1 MIYGTRSNGN
11 NHGLVLTKPLVVEKM
26 LDLAG
31 YSATIDL
38 SKLRITEP
46 SAGDGAFAISI
57 LNRLHASSIKF
68 GFNFQ
73 EALSNITLYE
83 LDPVMVD
90 MLSER
95 IDEALKQISAIRPES
110 MIRCEDYLLCAST
123 PSDIVIGNPPY
134 VRHENIPEGKKVV
147 YRKLFRT
154 FTHRSDL
161 YIAFFEKGLK
171 QLKPN
176 GKLSFITSNRW
187 LKNQYGKNLRDL
199 ISSNYRLDE
208 VIDLEGTN
216 PFEEEVLAYPAITTI
231 TKAYSGEMPGYYQ
244 INDLARLE
252 NFTTNNKPSRTLN
265 IRASNWFATANN
277 GEKHEGNLDT
287 ILNQGFKIGIGVAT
301 GSDRVFIRKDFTEL
315 IEKELLLPI
324 LLSKDLRGDKLEW
337 GGNYILN
344 PFGANGGLIDLEKF
358 PKAKAYLLS
367 NQNILNKRHVT
378 QKNHKNWY
386 KTIDKIQRDLTFRD
400 KIILPD
406 MSGNTSIFIDKGEF
420 YPHHNLYY
428 ITGKNKKQL
437 TLLAALLM
445 SDFVK
450 DQLLEFGNKMNGGYA
465 RWQSQNLKKLQVPI
479 IDSIPSDTAFKL
491 TNAYLNH
498 NITEINR
505 LITPSHI
512 SEYKI
517 TLGQASLFEP
527 EQNYESTSIMRI
539 P

>member
-26 LDLAG
+26 LDLVG
-31 YSATIDL
+31 YVATIDL

-46 SAGDGAFAISI
+46 SAGDGAFAVLII
-57 LNRLHASSIKF
+57 NRLFTSSIKF

-83 LDPVMVD
+83 IDPEMVK

-95 IDEALKQISAIRPES
+95 IDATLKQLSASRPET
-110 MIRCEDYLLCAST
+110 MIRCEDYLLSAST
-123 PSDIVIGNPPY
+123 PCDIVIGNPPY
-134 VRHENIPEGKKVV
+134 VRHENIPEDKKVA

-171 QLKPN
+171 QLKTN
-176 GKLSFITSNRW
+176 GQLSFITSNRW

-199 ISSNYRLDE
+199 ISSNYRIEE
-208 VIDLEGTN
+208 VIDLEDTN
-216 PFEEEVLAYPAITTI
+216 PFEEDVLAYPAITTI
-231 TKAYSGEMPGYYQ
+231 TKAYGGEMPGYYQ
-244 INDLARLE
+244 IKDLDELE
-252 NFTTNNKPSRTLN
+252 NFTKSNKPSRTLN
-265 IRASNWFATANN
+265 LRASNWFATTNS
-277 GEKHEGNLDT
+277 GEKHERNLDT

-301 GSDRVFIRKDFTEL
+301 GCDRVFIRKDFPEL
-315 IEKELLLPI
+315 VEKELLLPI

-337 GGNYILN
+337 GGNFILN
-344 PFGANGGLIDLEKF
+344 PFGVNGELIDLDIF
-358 PKAKAYLLS
+358 PMAKLYLLS
-367 NQNILNKRHVT
+367 HQDILNKRHVT
-378 QKNHKNWY
+378 RQNQKNWF
-386 KTIDKIQRDLTFRD
+386 KTIDKIQKDLTFRD

-406 MSGNTSIFIDKGEF
+406 MSGNISIFIDKGEF
-420 YPHHNLYY
+420 YPHHNLYF

-479 IDSIPSDTAFKL
+479 IDSIPGDTAFRL
-491 TNAYLNH
+491 IHAYENH
-498 NITEINR
+498 NIGEINR
-505 LITPSHI
+505 LITPHRI
-512 SEYKI
+512 SEYEL
-517 TLGQASLFEP
+517 TVGQASLFEP
-527 EQNYESTSIMRI
+527 EQKY
-539 P
+539 

>member
-26 LDLAG
+26 LDLVG
-31 YSATIDL
+31 YVASVDL

-46 SAGDGAFAISI
+46 SAGDGAFAVLII
-57 LNRLHASSIKF
+57 NRLYNSSLKYK
-68 GFNFQ
+68 FNFQ

-83 LDPVMVD
+83 IDPVMVA
-90 MLSER
+90 LLKER
-95 IDEALKQISAIRPES
+95 IDEALKQLFAYRPET
-110 MIRCEDYLLCAST
+110 MIICEDYLLSYSS

-134 VRHENIPEGKKVV
+134 VRHENIPEEKKVI

-171 QLKPN
+171 QMKSF

-199 ISSNYRLDE
+199 ISTNYRLEE
-208 VIDLEGTN
+208 VIDLENTN

-231 TKAYSGEMPGYYQ
+231 TKAYGGEIPGYFQ
-244 INDLARLE
+244 INDLEELE
-252 NFTTNNKPSRTLN
+252 HFSSSNKPSRTLN
-265 IRASNWFATANN
+265 IRASNWFANANI
-277 GEKHEGNLDT
+277 GEKHERYLDT
-287 ILNQGFKIGIGVAT
+287 IQNQGFKIGIGVAT
-301 GSDRVFIRKDFTEL
+301 GCDRVFIRKDFQEL
-315 IEKELLLPI
+315 VENEILLPI
-324 LLSKDLRGDKLEW
+324 LTSKDLRGDKLLW
-337 GGNYILN
+337 SGNYILN
-344 PFGANGGLIDLEKF
+344 PFGANGEMIDLDKF
-358 PKAKAYLLS
+358 PRAKTYLLS
-367 NQNILNKRHVT
+367 HKDILNKRHVT
-378 QKNHKNWY
+378 RQNQKNWY
-386 KTIDKIQRDLTFRD
+386 KTIDKIQKDLTFKD

-406 MSGNTSIFIDKGEF
+406 MTGNTSIFIDKGEF

-479 IDSIPSDTAFKL
+479 IDSIPKDTAFRIIH
-491 TNAYLNH
+491 AYEN
-498 NITEINR
+498 NKIAEINR
-505 LITPSHI
+505 LITPKRI
-512 SEYKI
+512 SEYE
-517 TLGQASLFEP
+517 LLVGQASLFEP
-527 EQNYESTSIMRI
+527 EQKY
-539 P
+539 

>member
-31 YSATIDL
+31 YSAAIDL

-46 SAGDGAFAISI
+46 SAGDGAFAVRII
-57 LNRLHASSIKF
+57 HRLYTSSLLY

-73 EALSNITLYE
+73 EALSNISLYE
-83 LDPVMVD
+83 IDPEMVVL
-90 MLSER
+90 LSER
-95 IDEALKQISAIRPES
+95 IDEALKQVSAIRPES
-110 MIRCEDYLLCAST
+110 MICCEDYLLCAST
-123 PSDIVIGNPPY
+123 PCDIVVGNPPY
-134 VRHENIPEGKKVV
+134 VRHEYIPEEKKAL

-161 YIAFFEKGLK
+161 YIAFFEKGLN
-171 QLKPN
+171 QLKTN

-199 ISSNYRLDE
+199 ISNNYRLEE
-208 VIDLEGTN
+208 VIDLENTN

-231 TKAYSGEMPGYYQ
+231 TKAHGGETPGYFR
-244 INDLARLE
+244 IHDLEDLG
-252 NFTTNNKPSRTLN
+252 NFSNNNKPSRTLN
-265 IRASNWFATANN
+265 IQVANWFATAYT
-277 GEKHEGNLDT
+277 GEKHERNLGT
-287 ILNQGFKIGIGVAT
+287 ILSQGFKIGIGVAT
-301 GSDRVFIRKDFTEL
+301 GCDRFFICKDFDGMV
-315 IEKELLLPI
+315 EKELLLPI

-344 PFGANGGLIDLEKF
+344 PFGANGELIDLEKF

-367 NQNILNKRHVT
+367 HQDILNKRHVAK
-378 QKNHKNWY
+378 KNQKNWY
-386 KTIDKIQRDLTFRD
+386 KTIDKIEKDLTFRD

-406 MSGNTSIFIDKGEF
+406 MTGNTSIFIDKGEF

-428 ITGKNKKQL
+428 ITGNNKKQL

-465 RWQSQNLKKLQVPI
+465 RWQSQNLKKLQIPI
-479 IDSIPSDTAFKL
+479 IDSIPPATVIRL
-491 TNAYLNH
+491 INAYENH
-498 NITEINR
+498 NIAEINR
-505 LITPSHI
+505 LITPGRI
-512 SEYKI
+512 SEYEL
-517 TLGQASLFEP
+517 TVGQASLFEP
-527 EQNYESTSIMRI
+527 EPNY
-539 P
+539 

>member
-26 LDLAG
+26 LDLTG
-31 YSATIDL
+31 YVATSDL

-46 SAGDGAFAISI
+46 SAGDGAFAVII
-57 LNRLHASSIKF
+57 IDRLYASSLKY

-83 LDPVMVD
+83 IDPKMVNT
-90 MLSER
+90 LSVR
-95 IDEALKQISAIRPES
+95 IDKALKLLYAFRPET
-110 MIRCEDYLLCAST
+110 MIHCEDYLLSNSV
-123 PSDIVIGNPPY
+123 PSDIIVGNPPY
-134 VRHENIPEGKKVV
+134 VRHENIPDDKKIA
-147 YRKLFRT
+147 YRQLFRT

-171 QLKPN
+171 QLKAN

-199 ISSNYRLDE
+199 ISNIYSLEE
-208 VIDLEGTN
+208 VIDLEKTN

-231 TKAYSGEMPGYYQ
+231 TKAYHGGMPGYYL
-244 INDLARLE
+244 ISDLAELE
-252 NFTTNNKPSRTLN
+252 NFSRSKEPSRKLN
-265 IRASNWFATANN
+265 IRASNWFATAHS
-277 GEKHEGNLDT
+277 GEKHERNLDT

-301 GSDRVFIRKDFTEL
+301 GCDKVFIRKDFLEL
-315 IEKELLLPI
+315 VEKDLLLPI

-337 GGNYILN
+337 SGNYILN
-344 PFGANGGLIDLEKF
+344 PFGVNGELIDLDKF
-358 PKAKAYLLS
+358 PKAKSYLLS
-367 NQNILNKRHVT
+367 HQDILSKRHVSR
-378 QKNHKNWY
+378 QNKKNWY
-386 KTIDKIQRDLTFRD
+386 KTIDKIQFDLTFRD

-406 MSGNTSIFIDKGEF
+406 ISGNISIFIDKGKF

-428 ITGKNKKQL
+428 ITGKNKKHL

-465 RWQSQNLKKLQVPI
+465 RWQSQNLKKLKVPV
-479 IDSIPSDTAFKL
+479 IDSIPSDTAFRL
-491 TNAYLNH
+491 IHAYENQ
-498 NITEINR
+498 NIAEINR
-505 LITPSHI
+505 LITPSRI
-512 SEYKI
+512 SEYEF
-517 TLGQASLFEP
+517 TVGQASLFEP
-527 EQNYESTSIMRI
+527 QQEY
-539 P
+539 